1 MSYLIKYVYHTII
14 YMSMYIMVHKTHN
27 VTSLVLFFS
36 KRTTYL
42 SCVKHSVKIE
52 ALYLFK
58 VRTQISVI
66 NE

>member
-1 MSYLIKYVYHTII
+1 
-14 YMSMYIMVHKTHN
+14 MYIMVHKTHN